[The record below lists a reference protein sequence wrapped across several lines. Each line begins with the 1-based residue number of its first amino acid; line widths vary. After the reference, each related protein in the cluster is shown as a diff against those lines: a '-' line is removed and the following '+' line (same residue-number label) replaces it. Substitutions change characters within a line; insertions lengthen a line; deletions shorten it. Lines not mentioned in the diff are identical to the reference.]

1 MFFQGMTL
9 LHANCFSMG
18 KKKYNKITA
27 AVCFQKFPLMSQGR
41 FPAKFPRIQA
51 PSLPLLV

>member
-9 LHANCFSMG
+9 LHTNCFSMG
-18 KKKYNKITA
+18 KKYNKITA
-27 AVCFQKFPLMSQGR
+27 AACFQKFPLISQGR
-41 FPAKFPRIQA
+41 FPAKFPYIQA